1 MAVSDYETMQRR
13 RSMVVGLFVIV
24 AVIAFFWMIFKFGDL
39 PILVSEIRSYEI
51 KIQFPSAPGV
61 QKDTPVRFCGYQIGT
76 VTDVKPP
83 NVLQDLNTK
92 KWYHQTMVIVSI
104 DNHFKDIP
112 DIVEAKLMTRGLGSS
127 YIDLRIP
134 PVDVLKGKVLVEG
147 SLLQGSTGVSSEFFP
162 EETQAKL
169 EELITGISTFIKNSN
184 DVIGDVNNKTNIKIA
199 LANLA
204 DASKEAN
211 DAIHQIKEAADAGRT
226 MLQNAD
232 ARTAQLTT
240 SLVATSDKLGE
251 AMANLDSVLAKIN
264 EGQGTAGKLVNDG
277 RLYEQLLEDSKQLHL
292 IMQDVKTFVTES
304 TEKGL
309 TIRLK

>member
-1 MAVSDYETMQRR
+1 MSDYETMQRR
-13 RSMVVGLFVIV
+13 RSMVVGIFVIV

-39 PILVSEIRSYEI
+39 PILVSEIKSYEV

-61 QKDTPVRFCGYQIGT
+61 QRDTPVRFCGYQIGT

-83 NVLQDLNTK
+83 TVLQDLNTK

-112 DIVEAKLMTRGLGSS
+112 DIVQAKLMTRGLGSS

-134 PVDVLKGKVLVEG
+134 PVDALKGKVLVEG

-169 EELITGISTFIKNSN
+169 EELITDVTAFVKNSN
-184 DVIGDVNNKTNIKIA
+184 EVVGDVNNKANIKTA

-211 DAIHQIKEAADAGRT
+211 DAIRQIKEAANAGKT
-226 MLQNAD
+226 MFRNAD
-232 ARTAQLTT
+232 ARTTQLTT

-251 AMANLDSVLAKIN
+251 VMTNLDSVLAKIN

-292 IMQDVKTFVTES
+292 VLQDMKTFVTES

-309 TIRLK
+309 PIKLK

>member
-1 MAVSDYETMQRR
+1 
-13 RSMVVGLFVIV
+13 MVVGIFVVV

-39 PILVSEIRSYEI
+39 PILVSEIKSYEI
-51 KIQFPSAPGV
+51 KVQFPSAPGV
-61 QKDTPVRFCGYQIGT
+61 QRDTPVRFCGYQIGT
-76 VTDVKPP
+76 VTGVKPP

-92 KWYHQTMVIVSI
+92 KWYHQTVVIISI

-147 SLLQGSTGVSSEFFP
+147 SLLQGSTGVSSELFP
-162 EETQAKL
+162 ERTQAKL
-169 EELITGISTFIKNSN
+169 EEMITGITTFVKNSN
-184 DVIGDVNNKTNIKIA
+184 DIVGDVENKASIKIA

-204 DASKEAN
+204 EACKEAN
-211 DAIHQIKEAADAGRT
+211 DTMRQIKEAADAGKT

-232 ARTAQLTT
+232 ARTAQLTM
-240 SLVATSDKLGE
+240 SIVATSDKLGD
-251 AMANLDSVLAKIN
+251 AMTNLDSVLAKIN

-292 IMQDVKTFVTES
+292 VLQDLKSFVAES
-304 TEKGL
+304 KEKG
-309 TIRLK
+309 IPLKLK